1 VNRCLHPARPLLRA
15 LACAALAAAVPV
27 ASAASAA
34 APPTTVT
41 LRVIAFNDFHGHL
54 QPGELTVAVPDP
66 ADAARTVML
75 PSGGAAYLAARIAA
89 LRAEAPASVVVSA
102 GDLIGASPLVSGLFY
117 DEPTVAVM
125 NRIGLDLNA
134 LGNHEFDRGEAELLR
149 MQRGGCRD
157 DDRSGRVSC
166 ADGATYAGARF
177 PFVAANVERRADGT
191 PLVSRAVVRDVD
203 GVKVGFIGAVTR
215 STPGIVR
222 PDGVRGLRFTAEA
235 QAINDA
241 AAALRAQG
249 VRAFVAVVHE
259 GGEAGGGINGCD
271 GPRGPIFEIERALA
285 PDIAVVLSA
294 HTHRAYVC
302 NVDGRVV
309 IQGASFGRLVSV
321 VDLVLDRASGTV
333 RRNATVSRNLP
344 VPNGRGAAGAA
355 LAPAYPPLA
364 PDPAVAALVEASAQ
378 RAAPL
383 AARDVGRLAAPFDR
397 NPSAGGDHAL
407 GRLIA
412 DAQLAA
418 TRSAGAQVAF
428 TNPGGVRADLRPQ
441 ADGRVTFGDA
451 FTVQPFGNALVTLT
465 LTGAQLAT
473 LLEQQWSAR
482 SDRARMLQPSRGF
495 SYVWDPA
502 RPVGERVVADSLR
515 LDGRRI
521 DPARSYR
528 VTVNDFLADGGD
540 GFSVLREARDRVGGP
555 LDVDALTA
563 YLRAAAAP
571 LWPDRD
577 PRIGRVR

>member
-1 VNRCLHPARPLLRA
+1 M
-15 LACAALAAAVPV
+15 CAV
-27 ASAASAA
+27 AAA
-34 APPTTVT
+34 APSPTVP
-41 LRVIAFNDFHGHL
+41 LRIIAFNDFHGHL
-54 QPGELTVAVPDP
+54 EPGDLTIAVPDP
-66 ADAARTVML
+66 ADATRTVAL
-75 PSGGAAYLAARIAA
+75 PSGGAAYLATRIRT
-89 LRAEAPASVVVSA
+89 LREPGTESVVVSS
-102 GDLIGASPLVSGLFY
+102 GDLIGASPLISGLFY
-117 DEPTVAVM
+117 DEPTVEVM

-149 MQRGGCRD
+149 MQRGGCRAD
-157 DDRSGRVSC
+157 DGSGRLSC
-166 ADGATYAGARF
+166 AGGAAYTGARF
-177 PFVAANVERRADGT
+177 PFVAANVERRADGAQ
-191 PLVSRAVVRDVD
+191 LVARSVVREID

-222 PDGVRGLRFTAEA
+222 PDGVRGLRFAAEA
-235 QAINDA
+235 QAINEA

-249 VRAFVAVVHE
+249 VRAFVAVIHE

-271 GPRGPIFEIERALA
+271 APRGAIFDIERALA

-302 NVDGRVV
+302 NVDGRIV

-333 RRNATVSRNLP
+333 RRDATVARNLP
-344 VPNGRGAAGAA
+344 VPNGRGAAGDA
-355 LAPAYPPLA
+355 LAAAYPPLA
-364 PDPAVAALVEASAQ
+364 PDAAVAATVQAAAT

-383 AARDVGRLAAPFDR
+383 AARDVGRLAATFDR
-397 NPSAGGDHAL
+397 TPSAGGDHAL

-412 DAQLAA
+412 DAQLSA
-418 TRSAGAQVAF
+418 TREAGAKIAF
-428 TNPGGVRADLRPQ
+428 TNPGGVRADLRPRT
-441 ADGRVTFGDA
+441 DGRVTFGDA

-495 SYVWDPA
+495 SYAWDPA
-502 RPVGERVVADSLR
+502 RPVGERVIADSLR

-521 DPARSYR
+521 EPDRSYR

-540 GFSVLREARDRVGGP
+540 GFSVLRDARDRTGGP
-555 LDVDALTA
+555 LDIDALTE
-563 YLRAAAAP
+563 YLRAAPTP
-571 LWPDRD
+571 LAPDRAA
-577 PRIGRVR
+577 RIQRVR